1 MDMDEAMKG
10 RRSIRQYQKKDIAN
24 SFIEEILELARYAP
38 SSMNGQPWHFLVV
51 RGEETKRRLVE
62 IKNRHCPVEKQMF
75 RADFIQ
81 DASVIIVVCVD
92 RRQSHDREIE
102 NGVLAA
108 GHILLA
114 AHNKGLGGVYM
125 SAYRPDEPAVSE
137 EIRQALGIPG
147 HIDPISII
155 PLGHPDETPEPK
167 EMKPLHETVSY
178 ETFGRSETEP
188 R

>member
-1 MDMDEAMKG
+1 MDLVEAIKG
-10 RRSIRQYQKKDIAN
+10 RRSIRKYRNKEIAD
-24 SFIEEILELARYAP
+24 SVIEEILELARHAP

-75 RADFIQ
+75 QADFIQ
-81 DASVIIVVCVD
+81 DASLIIAVCVD
-92 RRQSHDREIE
+92 RGQSHDREIE

-125 SAYRPDEPAVSE
+125 SAYRADEPAVSE
-137 EIRQALGIPG
+137 EIRQALGMPG
-147 HIDPISII
+147 HMDPISII

-167 EMKPLHETVSY
+167 EMKPLRGIVSY
-178 ETFGRSETEP
+178 ETF
-188 R
+188 